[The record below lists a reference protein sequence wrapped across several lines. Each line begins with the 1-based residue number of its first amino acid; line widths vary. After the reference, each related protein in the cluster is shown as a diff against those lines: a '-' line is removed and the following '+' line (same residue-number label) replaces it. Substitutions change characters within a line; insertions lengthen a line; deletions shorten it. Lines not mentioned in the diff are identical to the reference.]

1 MYDDIWEGNFFLEG
15 EIANWTKYLVHCQTG
30 YRSMIASSILRN
42 YDFDVVEIKDGL
54 QGFIKSN
61 SKELIIY

>member
-1 MYDDIWEGNFFLEG
+1 
-15 EIANWTKYLVHCQTG
+15 
-30 YRSMIASSILRN
+30 MIASSILRN

>member
-1 MYDDIWEGNFFLEG
+1 MIIKNYKKLDSE
-15 EIANWTKYLVHCQTG
+15 TKYLVHCQTG

-61 SKELIIY
+61 SQELITY